1 MSDAGVAGRLTAGLL
16 ARLLARL
23 LAEAEQRYRERFA
36 AGRGPEGTG
45 P

>member
-16 ARLLARL
+16 ARLLA
-23 LAEAEQRYRERFA
+23 EAEQRYRERLA
-36 AGRGPEGTG
+36 AGRGPEGTE